1 MTQLTPTLYAV
12 EVPDEAK
19 NFTVIQSH
27 SYFHSPRIEHSVG
40 GVDILIKDSVLQW
53 KILGTVTPDAIDFD
67 CDFIGTKDAFLALMY
82 SKGCDLTK
90 KYVIIKS
97 KI

>member
-12 EVPDEAK
+12 EVPYEAK
-19 NFTVIQSH
+19 NFTVIQS
-27 SYFHSPRIEHSVG
+27 HSVG